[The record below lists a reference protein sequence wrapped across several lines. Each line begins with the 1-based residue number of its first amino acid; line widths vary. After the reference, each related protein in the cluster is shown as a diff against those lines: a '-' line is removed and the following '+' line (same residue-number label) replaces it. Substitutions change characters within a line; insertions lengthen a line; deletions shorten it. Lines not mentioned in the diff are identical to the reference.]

1 MWVLSYLRNQNF
13 IMIKRRIFYALALL
27 LAVTFSAT
35 ATHNR
40 AGEITYRQ
48 ISDLTFE
55 VTVTTFTYTLSKADR
70 PSLDVEW
77 GDNSITNV
85 ARISET
91 ILPNDYKK
99 NVYVAEH
106 TYPGPG
112 VYRIVVQDPN
122 RNLGVENIPNS
133 VNVVFSISTILIVN
147 TGIGRNSTPLL
158 LNPPYDKAAL
168 GQVFIH
174 NPAAFDPDGDS
185 LSYKLTVC
193 TREDGKPIQ
202 NYTLPPASRKFYVDS
217 ISGDLVWDAPTAIG
231 IYNVAMEIQEWRA
244 GIKIGVVVRDMQI
257 EVYETD
263 NNPPVTSELTDLC
276 VEAGRQVSLDIH
288 ATDVDLDSITLMAT
302 SGIFTSP
309 DCPAEFTTL
318 SSVAGH
324 TTARLSWTPCHN
336 MVRHQPYD
344 IVIKA
349 EDSNRELQLVDI
361 DNMSIKVLGPSPEL
375 LSAVPQG
382 KVVQLSW
389 AGYVTDQVAGFSIY
403 RREGASALQVDT
415 CFDGIP
421 PSAGF
426 VKVGYAGGAGTV
438 SFTDTDDA
446 LEAGTEYAYRI
457 VAVYP
462 NGTESKP
469 SNEIVTSLITGIPL
483 ITNVSVRNT
492 HHVNGSMTIAWQKP
506 ARLDTIPA
514 NGPYEYLIYRAEG
527 IAGTSWQL
535 IHTLP
540 TTDLNDTVY
549 IDTLINTLDKGW
561 VYRIELYNNAPGNRF
576 LTGDPGI
583 ASSLFLTALPGDRK
597 VRFGI
602 TRNVPWINTS
612 YDFYRYNGS
621 AWEEAGSTNQLT
633 FTDGGLVNGTE
644 YCYYVVSRGGYQG
657 AGTPKNLINLSQRAC
672 AVPVDNEPPCTPAI
686 TVSSQCDS
694 LYNTVRW
701 TFEDPLCLDDVAGY
715 KLYYKQ
721 TTEEDLALLTT
732 IDDRDVRKYVHS
744 LPDYVAGCYAIST
757 FDLIGNESPLS
768 TMICVDSCNFYEI
781 PNVFTPNGDD
791 FNDWLLAKTSALV
804 EKVEFRLFNRAGV
817 LVFSTQE
824 PRLNWDGT
832 YKGRVVPTG
841 VYYYDCEVFERRISG
856 LEQFHLSGFIHIYSE
871 KGAGPGIIEGKK

>member
-1 MWVLSYLRNQNF
+1 MR
-13 IMIKRRIFYALALL
+13 RRIFGLLTMLA
-27 LAVTFSAT
+27 AVTFTVT

-40 AGEITYRQ
+40 AGEITYKQ
-48 ISDLTFE
+48 LTDLTFE
-55 VTVTTFTYTLSKADR
+55 VTVTTFTYTLSQADR

-77 GDNSITNV
+77 GDNSITTV
-85 ARISET
+85 DRISAT
-91 ILPNDYKK
+91 FLPNDYKK
-99 NVYVAEH
+99 NVYVAQH

-122 RNLGVENIPNS
+122 RNLGVQNIPNS

-147 TGIGRNSTPLL
+147 SAVGRNSTPIL

-185 LSYKLTVC
+185 LAYKLTVC

-202 NYTLPPASRKFYVDS
+202 NYSLPPASRTFYVDS

-231 IYNVAMEIQEWRA
+231 IYNVAMEIQEFRS
-244 GIKIGVVVRDMQI
+244 GIRIGIVVRDMQI

-263 NNPPVTSELTDLC
+263 NKPPVTSPLPDLC
-276 VEAGRQVSLDIH
+276 VEVGETISLDIT
-288 ATDVDLDSITLMAT
+288 ATDSDLDSVRLIAT
-302 SGIFTSP
+302 SGIFTST
-309 DCPAEFTTL
+309 DCPASFTTI
-318 SSVAGH
+318 SSVAGF
-324 TTARLSWTPCHN
+324 TRARLTWVPCHSV
-336 MVRHQPYD
+336 VRHQPYD
-344 IVIKA
+344 IIIKA

-361 DNMSIKVLGPSPEL
+361 DNMTIKVLGPSPVL
-375 LSAVPQG
+375 LSAAPVG
-382 KVVQLSW
+382 KFIQLSW
-389 AGYVTDQVAGFSIY
+389 AGYNTDQIAGFSIY
-403 RREGASALQVDT
+403 RREGASTLSADT
-415 CFDGIP
+415 CYDGIP
-421 PSAGF
+421 PSSGF
-426 VKVGYAGGAGTV
+426 VKVGYVNGFNSV
-438 SFTDTDDA
+438 SFIDTDDR

-469 SNEIVTSLITGIPL
+469 SNETVTALITGVPL

-492 HHVNGSMTIAWQKP
+492 HPVNGSLTLAWQKP
-506 ARLDTIPA
+506 RLLDTIPA

-527 IAGTSWQL
+527 VAGTSWQL

-549 IDTLINTLDKGW
+549 VDTLINTLDRGW
-561 VYRIELYNNAPGNRF
+561 VYRVELYNNGAGNRF
-576 LTGDPGI
+576 LIGEPGI

-597 VRFGI
+597 MRFLL

-612 YDFYRYNGS
+612 YDFYRFNGS
-621 AWEEAGSTNQLT
+621 VWQLVGSTNQLN
-633 FTDGGLVNGTE
+633 FTDLNLVNGTE
-644 YCYYVVSRGGYQG
+644 YCYYVVSQGGYQG
-657 AGTPKNLINLSQRAC
+657 DGTPKNLVNLSQRAC
-672 AVPVDNEPPCTPAI
+672 AVPVDNEPPCTPEL

-701 TFEDPLCLDDVAGY
+701 SVDDPLCSEDIAGY
-715 KLYYKQ
+715 RLYYKQ
-721 TTEEDLALLTT
+721 TTGEELSLLTT
-732 IDDRDVRKYVHS
+732 FNDREVFKYIHS
-744 LPDYVAGCYAIST
+744 LPDYVAGCYAVSS
-757 FDLIGNESPLS
+757 FDVNGNESPLS
-768 TMICVDSCNFYEI
+768 EMICVDSCNFYEI

-791 FNDWLLAKTSALV
+791 VNDFLLAKTSVLV

-817 LVFSTQE
+817 LIFSTTE

-832 YKGRVVPTG
+832 YKGKIVPTG
-841 VYYYDCEVFERRISG
+841 VYYYDCEVFENRVSG
-856 LEQFHLSGFIHIYSE
+856 LEQFHLSGFIHVITE

>member
-1 MWVLSYLRNQNF
+1 
-13 IMIKRRIFYALALL
+13 MIKRFSCL
-27 LAVTFSAT
+27 LAVLMAIASVAQ

-40 AGEITYRQ
+40 AGEITYKQ
-48 ISDLTFE
+48 LSDLTFE

-85 ARISET
+85 ARVSET
-91 ILPNDYKK
+91 ILPNNYKK
-99 NVYVAEH
+99 NVYVSQH

-122 RNLGVENIPNS
+122 RNFGVENIPNS

-147 TGIGRNSTPLL
+147 TAVGRNSTPVL
-158 LNPPYDKAAL
+158 LNPPYDKAAV

-193 TREDGKPIQ
+193 TREDGNPIQ
-202 NYTLPPASRKFYVDS
+202 NYTLPPASNKFYVDS
-217 ISGDLVWDAPTAIG
+217 ISGDLVWDAPITIG

-244 GIKIGVVVRDMQI
+244 GIKIGIVVRDMQI

-263 NNPPVTSELTDLC
+263 NKPPVTSPLPDLC
-276 VEAGRQVSLDIH
+276 VEAGETVTVDIT
-288 ATDVDLDSITLMAT
+288 ASDADLDSVTLIAT
-302 SGIFTSP
+302 SGIFSETV
-309 DCPAEFTTL
+309 CPATFTTI
-318 SSVAGH
+318 SSVAGL
-324 TTARLSWTPCHN
+324 TRARLSWVPCHGA
-336 MVRHQPYD
+336 VRHQPYD

-361 DNMSIKVLGPSPEL
+361 DNMSIKVLGPSPVL
-375 LSAVPQG
+375 LSAVPMG
-382 KVVQLSW
+382 KFVQLNW
-389 AGYVTDQVAGFSIY
+389 AAYVTGQIAGFSIY
-403 RREGASALQVDT
+403 RREGASTLAADT
-415 CFDGIP
+415 CYDGIP
-421 PSAGF
+421 PASGF
-426 VKVGYAGGAGTV
+426 VKVGYVGGPGSI

-469 SNEIVTSLITGIPL
+469 SNEVVTSLITGIPL
-483 ITNVSVRNT
+483 ITNVSIRNT
-492 HHVNGSMTIAWQKP
+492 HPVNGSLTLAWQKP
-506 ARLDTIPA
+506 RRLDTIPA
-514 NGPYEYLIYRAEG
+514 NGPYEYQIYRAEG
-527 IAGTSWQL
+527 ITGTAWQL
-535 IHTLP
+535 INTLP
-540 TTDLNDTVY
+540 TADLNDTVY
-549 IDTLINTLDKGW
+549 VDTLINTLDRGW
-561 VYRIELYNNAPGNRF
+561 VYKVELYNNAPGNRF
-576 LTGDPGI
+576 LIGDPGI
-583 ASSLFLTALPGDRK
+583 ASSLYLTALPGDRK
-597 VRFGI
+597 MRFVL

-612 YDFYRYNGS
+612 YDFYRFNGS
-621 AWEEAGSTNQLT
+621 TWQLVGSTNQLNY
-633 FTDGGLVNGTE
+633 TDNNLVNGTE
-644 YCYYVVSRGGYQG
+644 YCYYVVSTGGYQG
-657 AGTPKNLINLSQRAC
+657 ADTPKNLLNLSQRTC
-672 AVPVDNEPPCTPAI
+672 ATPVDNEPPCPPAL

-701 TFEDPLCLDDVAGY
+701 SIEDPVCFEDVAGY

-721 TTEEDLALLTT
+721 TTAEELSLLIT
-732 IDDRDVRKYVHS
+732 IDDRDVKKYVHS
-744 LPDYVAGCYAIST
+744 LPDYVAGCYAISA
-757 FDLIGNESPLS
+757 FDVNGNESPLS

-791 FNDWLLAKTSALV
+791 VNDFLLAKTSALV

-817 LVFSTQE
+817 LIFSTQE

-832 YKGRVVPTG
+832 YKGRIVPSG

-856 LEQFHLSGFIHIYSE
+856 LEQFHLSGFIHVITE

>member
-1 MWVLSYLRNQNF
+1 
-13 IMIKRRIFYALALL
+13 MIKRFSCL
-27 LAVTFSAT
+27 LAVLMAIASVAQ

-40 AGEITYRQ
+40 AGEITYKQ
-48 ISDLTFE
+48 LSDLTFE

-85 ARISET
+85 ARVSET
-91 ILPNDYKK
+91 ILPNNYKK
-99 NVYVAEH
+99 NVYVSQH

-122 RNLGVENIPNS
+122 RNFGVENIPNS

-147 TGIGRNSTPLL
+147 TAVGRNSTPVL
-158 LNPPYDKAAL
+158 LNPPYDKAAV

-193 TREDGKPIQ
+193 TREDGNPIQ
-202 NYTLPPASRKFYVDS
+202 NYTLPPASNKFYVDS
-217 ISGDLVWDAPTAIG
+217 ISGDLVWDAPITIG

-244 GIKIGVVVRDMQI
+244 GIKIGIVVRDMQI

-263 NNPPVTSELTDLC
+263 NKPPVTSPLPDLC
-276 VEAGRQVSLDIH
+276 VEAGETVTVDIT
-288 ATDVDLDSITLMAT
+288 ASDADLDSVTLIAT
-302 SGIFTSP
+302 SGIFSETV
-309 DCPAEFTTL
+309 CPATFTTI
-318 SSVAGH
+318 SSVAGL
-324 TTARLSWTPCHN
+324 TRARLSWVPCHGA
-336 MVRHQPYD
+336 VRHQPYD

-361 DNMSIKVLGPSPEL
+361 DNMSIKVLGPSPVL
-375 LSAVPQG
+375 LSAVPMG
-382 KVVQLSW
+382 KFVQLNW
-389 AGYVTDQVAGFSIY
+389 AAYVTGQIAGFSIY
-403 RREGASALQVDT
+403 RREGASTLAADT
-415 CFDGIP
+415 CYDGIP
-421 PSAGF
+421 PASGF
-426 VKVGYAGGAGTV
+426 VKVGYVGGPGSI

-469 SNEIVTSLITGIPL
+469 SNEVVTSLITGLPL
-483 ITNVSVRNT
+483 ITNVSIRNT
-492 HHVNGSMTIAWQKP
+492 HPVNGSLTLAWQKP
-506 ARLDTIPA
+506 RRLDTIPA

-527 IAGTSWQL
+527 IAGTAWQL

-540 TTDLNDTVY
+540 TADLNDTVY
-549 IDTLINTLDKGW
+549 VDTLINTLDRGW
-561 VYRIELYNNAPGNRF
+561 VYRVELYNNVPGNRF
-576 LTGDPGI
+576 LIGDPGI
-583 ASSLFLTALPGDRK
+583 ASSLYLTALPGDRK
-597 VRFGI
+597 MRFVL

-612 YDFYRYNGS
+612 YDFYRFNGS
-621 AWEEAGSTNQLT
+621 TWQLVGSTNQLNY
-633 FTDGGLVNGTE
+633 TDNNLVNGTE
-644 YCYYVVSRGGYQG
+644 YCYYVVSTGGYQG
-657 AGTPKNLINLSQRAC
+657 ADTPKNLLNLSQRTC
-672 AVPVDNEPPCTPAI
+672 AIPVDNEPPCPPAL

-701 TFEDPLCLDDVAGY
+701 SIADPVCFEDVAGY

-721 TTEEDLALLTT
+721 TTAEELSLLIT
-732 IDDRDVRKYVHS
+732 IDDRDVKKYVHS
-744 LPDYVAGCYAIST
+744 LPDYVAGCYAISA
-757 FDLIGNESPLS
+757 FDVNGNESPLS

-791 FNDWLLAKTSALV
+791 VNDFLLAKTSALV

-817 LVFSTQE
+817 LIFSTQE

-832 YKGRVVPTG
+832 YKGRIVPSG

-856 LEQFHLSGFIHIYSE
+856 LEQFHLSGFIHVITE

>member
-1 MWVLSYLRNQNF
+1 
-13 IMIKRRIFYALALL
+13 MIRRFYCVMAMILGVASVAL
-27 LAVTFSAT
+27 

-91 ILPNDYKK
+91 ILPNNYKK
-99 NVYVAEH
+99 NVYVAQH

-122 RNLGVENIPNS
+122 RNFGVENIPNS

-147 TGIGRNSTPLL
+147 TAVGRNSTPVL
-158 LNPPYDKAAL
+158 LNPPYDKAAV

-202 NYTLPPASRKFYVDS
+202 NYTFPAASNKFYVDS
-217 ISGDLVWDAPTAIG
+217 ISGDLVWDAPLAIG

-263 NNPPVTSELTDLC
+263 NNPPVTSPLPDLC
-276 VEAGRQVSLDIH
+276 LEAEETVTVDIF
-288 ATDVDLDSITLMAT
+288 ATDADLDSITMLAT
-302 SGIFTSP
+302 SGIFTETG
-309 DCPAEFTTL
+309 CPATFTTL
-318 SSVAGH
+318 STVAGL
-324 TTARLSWTPCHN
+324 TRARLSWVPCHEA
-336 MVRHQPYD
+336 VRHQPYD

-361 DNMSIKVLGPSPEL
+361 DNMSIKVLGPSPVL
-375 LSAVPQG
+375 LSAVPVG
-382 KVVQLSW
+382 KFVQLTW

-403 RREGASALQVDT
+403 RREGASTLAADT
-415 CFDGIP
+415 CYDGIP
-421 PSAGF
+421 PSSGF
-426 VKVGYAGGAGTV
+426 VKVGYVGGFNSIT
-438 SFTDTDDA
+438 FTDTDNGLDT
-446 LEAGTEYAYRI
+446 GTEYAYRI

-469 SNEIVTSLITGIPL
+469 SNEVVTSLITGIPL
-483 ITNVSVRNT
+483 ITNVSIRNT
-492 HHVNGSMTIAWQKP
+492 HPVNGSLTLAWQKP
-506 ARLDTIPA
+506 RSLDTIPA

-527 IAGTSWQL
+527 IAGTDWQL

-540 TTDLNDTVY
+540 TADLNDTVY
-549 IDTLINTLDKGW
+549 VDTLINTLDTGW
-561 VYRIELYNNAPGNRF
+561 VYRVELYNDAPGNRF
-576 LTGDPGI
+576 LIGDPGI

-597 VRFGI
+597 MRFVLN
-602 TRNVPWINTS
+602 RNVPWINTS
-612 YDFYRYNGS
+612 YEFYRFDGTD
-621 AWEEAGSTNQLT
+621 WQPVGSTNQLN
-633 FTDGGLVNGTE
+633 FTDLNLVNGTE
-644 YCYYVVSRGGYQG
+644 YCYYVVSAGGYQG
-657 AGTPKNLINLSQRAC
+657 VGNPKDLINLSQRTC
-672 AVPVDNEPPCTPAI
+672 AIPVDNEPPCPPAL

-701 TFEDPLCLDDVAGY
+701 SVEDPLCYEDVAGY
-715 KLYYKQ
+715 NLYYKQ
-721 TTEEDLALLTT
+721 TTEEELSLLITF
-732 IDDRDVRKYVHS
+732 DDREVKKYVHS
-744 LPDYVAGCYAIST
+744 LPDYVAGCYAISA
-757 FDLIGNESPLS
+757 FDINGNESPLS

-791 FNDWLLAKTSALV
+791 VNDFLLAKTSALV

-817 LVFSTQE
+817 LIFSTEE

-832 YKGRVVPTG
+832 YKGRIVPSG

-856 LEQFHLSGFIHIYSE
+856 LEQFHLNGFIHVITE
-871 KGAGPGIIEGKK
+871 KGAGPGTIEGKK

>member
-1 MWVLSYLRNQNF
+1 MRRRFLCALS
-13 IMIKRRIFYALALL
+13 LL
-27 LAVTFSAT
+27 LAATSVMT

-40 AGEITYRQ
+40 AGEITYKQ
-48 ISDLTFE
+48 LSDLTFE

-70 PSLDVEW
+70 PALDVEW

-91 ILPNDYKK
+91 ILPNNYKK
-99 NVYVAEH
+99 NVYVAQH

-122 RNLGVENIPNS
+122 RNYGVENIPNS

-147 TGIGRNSTPLL
+147 TAVGRNSTPVL

-168 GQVFIH
+168 GQIFIH

-202 NYTLPPASRKFYVDS
+202 NYTLPPASHKFYVDS

-263 NNPPVTSELTDLC
+263 NNPPVTSPLPDLC
-276 VEAGRQVSLDIH
+276 VEAGEQVTLDIK
-288 ATDVDLDSITLMAT
+288 ATDTDLDSVTLIAT
-302 SGIFTSP
+302 SGIFTST
-309 DCPAEFTTL
+309 DCPATFTTL
-318 SSVAGH
+318 TRVAGQ
-324 TTARLSWTPCHN
+324 TTARLTWTPCHSA
-336 MVRHQPYD
+336 VRHQPYD
-344 IVIKA
+344 IIIKA

-361 DNMSIKVLGPSPEL
+361 DNMSIKVLGPSPNL

-382 KVVQLSW
+382 KVVNLFW
-389 AGYVTDQVAGFSIY
+389 AAYVSDQIAGFSIY
-403 RREGASALQVDT
+403 RREGASTLAADT
-415 CFDGIP
+415 CYDGIP
-421 PSAGF
+421 PSSGF
-426 VKVGYAGGAGTV
+426 IKVGYTGGAGAI
-438 SFTDTDDA
+438 SFTDSDNA

-469 SNEIVTSLITGIPL
+469 SNEIVTSLISGIPL
-483 ITNVSVRNT
+483 ITNVSIRNT
-492 HHVNGSMTIAWQKP
+492 HPVNGSLTLAWQKP
-506 ARLDTIPA
+506 RHLDTIPA
-514 NGPYEYLIYRAEG
+514 IGPYEYRIYRAEG

-535 IHTLP
+535 INTLA
-540 TTDLNDTVY
+540 TADLNDTVY
-549 IDTLINTLDKGW
+549 VDTLINTLDKGW
-561 VYRIELYNNAPGNRF
+561 VYKVEFYNNTPGNRF
-576 LTGDPGI
+576 LIGDPGI

-597 VRFGI
+597 MRFVM

-621 AWEEAGSTNQLT
+621 TWQLVGSTNQLT
-633 FTDGGLVNGTE
+633 FTDPGLINGNE
-644 YCYYVVSRGGYQG
+644 YCYYVVSNGGYQG
-657 AGTPKNLINLSQRAC
+657 TDTPKNLINYSQRTC
-672 AVPVDNEPPCTPAI
+672 AVPVDNEPPCQPAL

-701 TFEDPLCLDDVAGY
+701 SVTDPLCFEDISGY

-721 TTEEDLALLTT
+721 TTEEDLILLAT
-732 IDDRDVRKYVHS
+732 IDDRDVKKYVHP
-744 LPDYVAGCYAIST
+744 LPDYVAGCYAISA
-757 FDLIGNESPLS
+757 FDVNGNESPLS

-791 FNDWLLAKTSALV
+791 FNDFLLAKTSALV

-856 LEQFHLSGFIHIYSE
+856 LEQFHLSGFIHVITE

>member
-1 MWVLSYLRNQNF
+1 MRRFSGVLAMLVVLTSVAQ
-13 IMIKRRIFYALALL
+13 
-27 LAVTFSAT
+27 

-48 ISDLTFE
+48 VTDLTFE

-85 ARISET
+85 ARVSET
-91 ILPNDYKK
+91 ILPNNYKK
-99 NVYVAEH
+99 NVYVSQH

-122 RNLGVENIPNS
+122 RNFGVENIPNS

-147 TGIGRNSTPLL
+147 TAVGRNSTPVL
-158 LNPPYDKAAL
+158 LNPPYDKAAV

-193 TREDGKPIQ
+193 TREDGQPIE
-202 NYTLPPASRKFYVDS
+202 NYTLPPASNKFYVDS
-217 ISGDLVWDAPTAIG
+217 ISGDLVWDAPLAIG
-231 IYNVAMEIQEWRA
+231 IYNVAMEIQEWRS
-244 GIKIGVVVRDMQI
+244 GIKIGIVVRDMQI

-263 NNPPVTSELTDLC
+263 NKPPVTSPLPDLC
-276 VEAGRQVSLDIH
+276 VEAGETVTVDIS
-288 ATDVDLDSITLMAT
+288 ATDSDLDSITLIAT
-302 SGIFTSP
+302 SGIFSET
-309 DCPAEFTTL
+309 DCPATFTTI
-318 SSVAGH
+318 SSVAGL
-324 TTARLSWTPCHN
+324 TRARLTWVPCHGA
-336 MVRHQPYD
+336 VRHQPYD

-361 DNMSIKVLGPSPEL
+361 DNMSIKVLGPSPVL
-375 LSAVPQG
+375 LSAVPLG
-382 KVVQLSW
+382 KFVQLNW
-389 AGYVTDQVAGFSIY
+389 AAYVTDQVAGFSIY
-403 RREGASALQVDT
+403 RRDGASTLAADT
-415 CFDGIP
+415 CYDGIP
-421 PSAGF
+421 PASGF
-426 VKVGYAGGAGTV
+426 VKVGYVGGFGSI

-469 SNEIVTSLITGIPL
+469 SNEVVTSLITGIPL
-483 ITNVSVRNT
+483 ITNVSIRNT
-492 HHVNGSMTIAWQKP
+492 HPVNGSLTLAWQKP
-506 ARLDTIPA
+506 RRLDTIPA

-527 IAGTSWQL
+527 IAGTAWQL

-540 TTDLNDTVY
+540 TADLNDTVY
-549 IDTLINTLDKGW
+549 VDTLINTLDRGW
-561 VYRIELYNNAPGNRF
+561 VYRVELYNNAPGNRF
-576 LTGDPGI
+576 LIGDPGI
-583 ASSLFLTALPGDRK
+583 ASSLFLTASPGDRK
-597 VRFGI
+597 MRFVL

-612 YDFYRYNGS
+612 YDFYRFNGS
-621 AWEEAGSTNQLT
+621 TWQLVGSTNQLNY
-633 FTDGGLVNGTE
+633 TDNNLVNGTE

-657 AGTPKNLINLSQRAC
+657 ADTPKNLVNLSQRTC
-672 AVPVDNEPPCTPAI
+672 AVPVDNEPPCPPAL

-701 TFEDPLCLDDVAGY
+701 SIEDPVCFEDVAGY

-721 TTEEDLALLTT
+721 TTEEELSLLITF
-732 IDDRDVRKYVHS
+732 DDREVKKYIHS
-744 LPDYVAGCYAIST
+744 LPDYVAGCYAISS
-757 FDLIGNESPLS
+757 FDVIGNESPLS
-768 TMICVDSCNFYEI
+768 MMVCVDSCNFYEI

-791 FNDWLLAKTSALV
+791 VNDFLLAKTSALV

-817 LVFSTQE
+817 LIFSTQE

-832 YKGRVVPTG
+832 YKGRIVPSG

-856 LEQFHLSGFIHIYSE
+856 LEQFHLSGFIHVITE

>member
-1 MWVLSYLRNQNF
+1 MRRRVTGAFIFLFVLIS
-13 IMIKRRIFYALALL
+13 
-27 LAVTFSAT
+27 SAM

-48 ISDLTFE
+48 LSDLTYE

-91 ILPNDYKK
+91 FLPNNYKK
-99 NVYVAEH
+99 NVYVAQH

-112 VYRIVVQDPN
+112 IYRIIVQDPN

-147 TGIGRNSTPLL
+147 TSLGRNSTPVL

-193 TREDGKPIQ
+193 TKEDGKPIQ

-231 IYNVAMEIQEWRA
+231 IYNVAMEIQEWRG

-263 NNPPVTSELTDLC
+263 NNPPVTSPLPDLC
-276 VEAGRQVSLDIH
+276 VEVGQTVTLDIT
-288 ATDVDLDSITLMAT
+288 ATDVDRDSIALIAT
-302 SGIFTSP
+302 SGIFSSS
-309 DCPAEFTTL
+309 DCPATFTSLVSNAGL
-318 SSVAGH
+318 S
-324 TTARLSWTPCHN
+324 TARLSWVPCHSS
-336 MVRHQPYD
+336 VRHQPYD
-344 IVIKA
+344 IIIKA
-349 EDSNRELQLVDI
+349 EDSNDELQLVDI
-361 DNMSIKVLGPSPEL
+361 DNMSIKVLGPSPIL
-375 LSAVPQG
+375 TNVIPQG
-382 KVVQLSW
+382 KFVVLSW
-389 AGYVTDQVAGFSIY
+389 APYGTDVIAGFSIY
-403 RREGASALQVDT
+403 RREGTSSLVADT
-415 CFDGIP
+415 CYDGIP

-426 VKVGYAGGAGTV
+426 IKVGYV
-438 SFTDTDDA
+438 SGYNTLTFTDTDNGNGLDA
-446 LEAGTEYAYRI
+446 GIEYAYRI

-469 SNEIVTSLITGIPL
+469 SNEILTSLITGVPL
-483 ITNVSVRNT
+483 ITNVSIRNT
-492 HHVNGSMTIAWQKP
+492 HPVNGSLTLAWQKP
-506 ARLDTIPA
+506 RQLDTIPA
-514 NGPYEYLIYRAEG
+514 TGPYEYLIYRAEG
-527 IAGTSWQL
+527 IAGSAYQL
-535 IHTLP
+535 IHTRP
-540 TTDLNDTVY
+540 TSDLNDTVY

-561 VYRIELYNNAPGNRF
+561 IYKIELYNNAPGNRF
-576 LTGDPGI
+576 LIGDPGI
-583 ASSLFLTALPGDRK
+583 ASSLFLVAAPGDRK
-597 VRFGI
+597 VRFTL

-612 YDFYRYNGS
+612 YDFFRFDGS
-621 AWEEAGSTNQLT
+621 SWQPVGSTNQLT
-633 FTDGGLVNGTE
+633 FVDEGLVNGTE
-644 YCYYVVSRGGYQG
+644 YCYYVVSTGGYQG
-657 AGTPKNLINLSQRAC
+657 AGTPTGLINFSQRTC
-672 AVPVDNEPPCTPAI
+672 AIAVDNEPPCTPAL

-701 TFEDPLCLDDVAGY
+701 TITDPVCLADVAGY

-721 TTEEDLALLTT
+721 TTDEELELLITF
-732 IDDRDVRKYVHS
+732 DDRSIQKYIHS

-757 FDLIGNESPLS
+757 FDAIGNISDTS
-768 TMICVDSCNFYEI
+768 MIVCVDYCNNYEI
-781 PNVFTPNGDD
+781 PNVFTPNGDG
-791 FNDWLLAKTSALV
+791 FNDFLVAKTSSLI
-804 EKVEFRLFNRAGV
+804 ERVEFRLFNRAGV
-817 LVFSTQE
+817 MVFSTEE
-824 PRLNWDGT
+824 PKLNWDGT

-856 LEQFHLSGFIHIYSE
+856 LEQFHLTGFVHVIAE
-871 KGAGPGIIEGKK
+871 KGAGPGIVEGK

>member
-1 MWVLSYLRNQNF
+1 MRRRFLIALSLF
-13 IMIKRRIFYALALL
+13 LA
-27 LAVTFSAT
+27 ATSVAT

-48 ISDLTFE
+48 ISELTFE

-70 PSLDVEW
+70 PALDVEW

-85 ARISET
+85 ARITET
-91 ILPNDYKK
+91 ILPNNYKK
-99 NVYVAEH
+99 NVYVAQH

-122 RNLGVENIPNS
+122 RNFGVENIPNS

-147 TGIGRNSTPLL
+147 TAVGRNSTPVL

-168 GQVFIH
+168 GQIFIH

-263 NNPPVTSELTDLC
+263 NKPPVTSPLPDLC
-276 VEAGRQVSLDIH
+276 VEAGEPVSLDIK
-288 ATDVDLDSITLMAT
+288 ATDADLDSVTLLAT
-302 SGIFTSP
+302 SGIFTST
-309 DCPAEFTTL
+309 DCPAAFTTL
-318 SSVAGH
+318 TRTAGQ
-324 TTARLSWTPCHN
+324 TTARLTWTPCHTA
-336 MVRHQPYD
+336 VRHQPYD
-344 IVIKA
+344 IIIKA

-361 DNMSIKVLGPSPEL
+361 DNMSIKVLGPSPVL

-382 KVVQLSW
+382 KVVNLSW
-389 AGYVTDQVAGFSIY
+389 AGYVSDKIAGFSIY
-403 RREGASALQVDT
+403 RREGASTLAADT
-415 CFDGIP
+415 CYDGIP

-426 VKVGYAGGAGTV
+426 VKVGYVGGAGAV
-438 SFTDTDDA
+438 SFTDADNA

-469 SNEIVTSLITGIPL
+469 SNEIVTALITGIPL

-492 HHVNGSMTIAWQKP
+492 HPVNGSLTLAWQKP
-506 ARLDTIPA
+506 RRLDTIPA

-527 IAGTSWQL
+527 IAGTGWQL
-535 IHTLP
+535 IHTRP
-540 TTDLNDTVY
+540 TSDLNDTVY

-561 VYRIELYNNAPGNRF
+561 VYKVELYNNAPGNRF
-576 LTGDPGI
+576 LVGDPGI

-597 VRFGI
+597 MRFVM

-612 YDFYRYNGS
+612 YDFYRFNGTT
-621 AWEEAGSTNQLT
+621 WQFVGSTNQLT
-633 FTDGGLVNGTE
+633 FTDPGLVNGNE
-644 YCYYVVSRGGYQG
+644 YCYYVVSTGGYQG
-657 AGTPKNLINLSQRAC
+657 TDTPKNLVNYSQRTC
-672 AVPVDNEPPCTPAI
+672 AVPVDNEPPCPPAL

-701 TFEDPLCLDDVAGY
+701 SVTDPLCLEDVSGY

-721 TTEEDLALLTT
+721 TSEEEMALLTT
-732 IDDRDVRKYVHS
+732 INDRNVRKYVHS
-744 LPDYVAGCYAIST
+744 LPDYVAGCYAISA
-757 FDLIGNESPLS
+757 FDVNGNESPLS

-791 FNDWLLAKTSALV
+791 VNDFLLAKTSALV

-832 YKGRVVPTG
+832 YKGKVVPTG

-856 LEQFHLSGFIHIYSE
+856 LEQFHLSGFIHVFAE
-871 KGAGPGIIEGKK
+871 KGAGPGVIEGKK

>member
-1 MWVLSYLRNQNF
+1 
-13 IMIKRRIFYALALL
+13 MIKRFSCL
-27 LAVTFSAT
+27 LAVLMAIASVAQ

-40 AGEITYRQ
+40 AGEITYKQ
-48 ISDLTFE
+48 LSDLTFE

-85 ARISET
+85 ARVSET
-91 ILPNDYKK
+91 ILPNNYKK
-99 NVYVAEH
+99 NVYVSQH

-122 RNLGVENIPNS
+122 RNFGVENIPNS

-147 TGIGRNSTPLL
+147 TAVGRNSTPVL
-158 LNPPYDKAAL
+158 LNPPYDKAAV

-193 TREDGKPIQ
+193 TREDGNPIQ
-202 NYTLPPASRKFYVDS
+202 NYTLPPASNKFYVDS
-217 ISGDLVWDAPTAIG
+217 ISGDLVWDAPITIG

-244 GIKIGVVVRDMQI
+244 GIKIGIVVRDMQI

-263 NNPPVTSELTDLC
+263 NKPPVTSPLPDLC
-276 VEAGRQVSLDIH
+276 VEAGETVTVDIT
-288 ATDVDLDSITLMAT
+288 ASDADLDSVTLIAT
-302 SGIFTSP
+302 SGIFSETV
-309 DCPAEFTTL
+309 CPATFTTI
-318 SSVAGH
+318 SSVAGL
-324 TTARLSWTPCHN
+324 TRARLSWVPCHGA
-336 MVRHQPYD
+336 VRHQPYD

-361 DNMSIKVLGPSPEL
+361 DNMSIKVLGPSPVL
-375 LSAVPQG
+375 LSAVPMG
-382 KVVQLSW
+382 KFVQLNW
-389 AGYVTDQVAGFSIY
+389 AAYVTGQIAGFSIY
-403 RREGASALQVDT
+403 RREGASTLAADT
-415 CFDGIP
+415 CYDGIP
-421 PSAGF
+421 PASGF
-426 VKVGYAGGAGTV
+426 VKVGYVGGPGSI

-469 SNEIVTSLITGIPL
+469 SNEVVTSLITGLPL
-483 ITNVSVRNT
+483 ITNVSIRNT
-492 HHVNGSMTIAWQKP
+492 HPVNGSLTLAWQKP
-506 ARLDTIPA
+506 RRLDTIPA

-527 IAGTSWQL
+527 IAGTAWQL

-540 TTDLNDTVY
+540 TADLNDTVY
-549 IDTLINTLDKGW
+549 VDTLINTLDRGW
-561 VYRIELYNNAPGNRF
+561 VYRVELYNNAPGNRF
-576 LTGDPGI
+576 LIGDPGI
-583 ASSLFLTALPGDRK
+583 ASSLYLTALPGDRK
-597 VRFGI
+597 MRFVL

-612 YDFYRYNGS
+612 YDFYRFNGS
-621 AWEEAGSTNQLT
+621 TWQLVGSTNQLNY
-633 FTDGGLVNGTE
+633 TDNNLVNGTE
-644 YCYYVVSRGGYQG
+644 YCYYVVSTGGYQG
-657 AGTPKNLINLSQRAC
+657 ADTPKNLLNLSQRTC
-672 AVPVDNEPPCTPAI
+672 AIPVDNEPPCPPAL

-701 TFEDPLCLDDVAGY
+701 SIADPVCFEDVAGY

-721 TTEEDLALLTT
+721 TTAEELSLLIT
-732 IDDRDVRKYVHS
+732 IDDRDVKKYVHS
-744 LPDYVAGCYAIST
+744 LPDYVAGCYAISA
-757 FDLIGNESPLS
+757 FDVNGNESPLS

-791 FNDWLLAKTSALV
+791 VNDFLLAKTSALV

-817 LVFSTQE
+817 LIFSTQE

-832 YKGRVVPTG
+832 YKGRIVPSG

-856 LEQFHLSGFIHIYSE
+856 LEQFHLSGFIHVITE

>member
-1 MWVLSYLRNQNF
+1 
-13 IMIKRRIFYALALL
+13 MIKRFSCL
-27 LAVTFSAT
+27 LAVLMAIASVAQ

-40 AGEITYRQ
+40 AGEITYKQ
-48 ISDLTFE
+48 LSDLTFE

-85 ARISET
+85 ARVSET
-91 ILPNDYKK
+91 ILPNNYKK
-99 NVYVAEH
+99 NVYVSQH

-122 RNLGVENIPNS
+122 RNFGVENIPNS

-147 TGIGRNSTPLL
+147 TAVGRNSTPVL
-158 LNPPYDKAAL
+158 LNPPYDKAAV

-193 TREDGKPIQ
+193 TREDGNPIQ
-202 NYTLPPASRKFYVDS
+202 NYTLPPASNKFYVDS
-217 ISGDLVWDAPTAIG
+217 ISGDLVWDAPITIG

-244 GIKIGVVVRDMQI
+244 GIKIGIVVRDMQI

-263 NNPPVTSELTDLC
+263 NKPPVTSPLPDLC
-276 VEAGRQVSLDIH
+276 VEAGETVTVDIT
-288 ATDVDLDSITLMAT
+288 ASDADLDSVTLIAT
-302 SGIFTSP
+302 SGIFSETV
-309 DCPAEFTTL
+309 CPATFTTI
-318 SSVAGH
+318 SSVAGL
-324 TTARLSWTPCHN
+324 TRARLSWVPCHGA
-336 MVRHQPYD
+336 VRHQPYD

-361 DNMSIKVLGPSPEL
+361 DNMSIKVLGPSPVL
-375 LSAVPQG
+375 LSAVPMG
-382 KVVQLSW
+382 KFVQLNW
-389 AGYVTDQVAGFSIY
+389 AAYVTGQIAGFSIY
-403 RREGASALQVDT
+403 RREGASTLAADT
-415 CFDGIP
+415 CYDGIP
-421 PSAGF
+421 PASGF
-426 VKVGYAGGAGTV
+426 VKVGYVGGPGSI

-469 SNEIVTSLITGIPL
+469 SNEVVTSLITGLPL
-483 ITNVSVRNT
+483 ITNVSIRNT
-492 HHVNGSMTIAWQKP
+492 HPVNGSLTLAWQKP
-506 ARLDTIPA
+506 RRLDTIPA

-527 IAGTSWQL
+527 IAGTAWQL

-540 TTDLNDTVY
+540 TSDLNDTVY
-549 IDTLINTLDKGW
+549 VDTLINTLDRGW
-561 VYRIELYNNAPGNRF
+561 VYRVELYNNAPGNRF
-576 LTGDPGI
+576 LIGDPGI
-583 ASSLFLTALPGDRK
+583 ASSLYLTALPGDRK
-597 VRFGI
+597 MRFVL

-612 YDFYRYNGS
+612 YDFYRFNGS
-621 AWEEAGSTNQLT
+621 TWQLVGSTNQLNY
-633 FTDGGLVNGTE
+633 TDNNLVNGTE
-644 YCYYVVSRGGYQG
+644 YCYYVVSTGGYQG
-657 AGTPKNLINLSQRAC
+657 ADTPKNLLNLSQRTC
-672 AVPVDNEPPCTPAI
+672 AIPVDNEPPCPPAL

-701 TFEDPLCLDDVAGY
+701 SIADPVCFEDVAGY

-721 TTEEDLALLTT
+721 TTAEELSLLIT
-732 IDDRDVRKYVHS
+732 IDDRDVKKYVHS
-744 LPDYVAGCYAIST
+744 LPDYVAGCYAISA
-757 FDLIGNESPLS
+757 FDVNGNESPLS

-791 FNDWLLAKTSALV
+791 VNDFLLAKTSALV

-817 LVFSTQE
+817 LIFSTQE

-832 YKGRVVPTG
+832 YKGRIVPSG

-856 LEQFHLSGFIHIYSE
+856 LEQFHLSGFIHVITE